1 MKWLLAPLLA
11 LLPMPLLPV
20 PLMAGTVRQ
29 TGDWLLVC
37 DNRAD
42 CTITGVPLPAA
53 MPDYPRAQVTIWR
66 RNRGGSQLLIAMRLI
81 EEDGTPSGFAGE
93 VDGLGL
99 GHTPLEG
106 AMATLRVDPTINSPY
121 GHVLVPETAGAV
133 IGVIA
138 DEGPSRLLHGFGAY
152 GAMPL
157 GDLADLL
164 QRMDRAQPHVADLPD
179 PVIEDLPQPRYNL
192 FPRDQV
198 DGPLVHPVF
207 DRACAGTPYSHARG
221 YALDHTTVPTL
232 LVLLSCGGR
241 DFVYTWYPSGSAPPR
256 PLTLPREREARY
268 RRTSASFDTDLGVLI
283 LTDHPVLATDCG
295 ARHSYGWVDG
305 QGWILLTTQVMPRCG
320 TALLPESWPVLFRQ
334 ESWGPG

>member
-1 MKWLLAPLLA
+1 MRWLLA
-11 LLPMPLLPV
+11 LLLVLLPV
-20 PLMAGTVRQ
+20 PLLAGTVRQ
-29 TGDWLLVC
+29 KGDWMLVC
-37 DNRAD
+37 DNHGD
-42 CTITGVPLPAA
+42 CTITGLPLPAV
-53 MPDYPRAQVTIWR
+53 MPGYPRAQVTIWR
-66 RNRGGSQLLIAMRLI
+66 RNRGGSPLLIAMRLI
-81 EEDGTPSGFAGE
+81 EEDGIPHGLTGS

-99 GHTPLEG
+99 GHRPIDG
-106 AMATLRVDPTINSPY
+106 AMATLRVDPTISSPY
-121 GHVLVPETAGAV
+121 GDVLVPEVSGGI
-133 IGVIA
+133 IGVLA
-138 DEGPSRLLHGFGAY
+138 YESPSHLLHGFGAY
-152 GAMPL
+152 GAMPQ
-157 GDLADLL
+157 GDLHDLL
-164 QRMDRAQPHVADLPD
+164 ERMDRAQPRVGDLPD
-179 PVIEDLPQPRYNL
+179 PTVEDLPPPEITLY
-192 FPRDQV
+192 PRDQV
-198 DGPLVHPVF
+198 DDLVTHPVF
-207 DRACAGTPYSHARG
+207 NRACAGTPYSHARG

-283 LTDHPVLATDCG
+283 LTDHPILATDCG